1 MRNQQVT
8 YSTSRDFEFSSESQN
23 TASPDETQGSR
34 EAGHKDC
41 SISLLLIAVTLGI
54 LCLLLLMAIT
64 LLLILVFQYSEK
76 NQNLQ
81 KTLNDLTQQYHT
93 LQSTNS
99 LMKEMLKNKS
109 REFDDLKRQSREQNR
124 CCRETK
130 VLDCIQL
137 TGKYVDGYWFCSPI
151 KCYFIMDNKQWS
163 GCKKTCQDC
172 SLSLLKIED
181 DDELK
186 FIQVKVKPN
195 NYWIGLSYVARKKK
209 WQ

>member
-34 EAGHKDC
+34 EAGHK
-41 SISLLLIAVTLGI
+41 VTLGI

-64 LLLILVFQYSEK
+64 VWMTCIFQYSEK

-99 LMKEMLKNKS
+99 LMKEM
-109 REFDDLKRQSREQNR
+109 
-124 CCRETK
+124 
-130 VLDCIQL
+130 
-137 TGKYVDGYWFCSPI
+137 
-151 KCYFIMDNKQWS
+151 
-163 GCKKTCQDC
+163 
-172 SLSLLKIED
+172 
-181 DDELK
+181 
-186 FIQVKVKPN
+186 
-195 NYWIGLSYVARKKK
+195 
-209 WQ
+209 